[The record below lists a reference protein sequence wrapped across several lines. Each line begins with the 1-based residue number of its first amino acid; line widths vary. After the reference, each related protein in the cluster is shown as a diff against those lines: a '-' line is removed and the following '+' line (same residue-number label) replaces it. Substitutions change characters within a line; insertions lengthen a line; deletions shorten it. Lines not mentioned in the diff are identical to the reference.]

1 MRAALDLAGRIALEV
16 LETGSSELMVASTLT
31 YREANALFR

>member
-1 MRAALDLAGRIALEV
+1 VRAALDLAGRIALEV
-16 LETGSSELMVASTLT
+16 LETGSSELMVAGTLT